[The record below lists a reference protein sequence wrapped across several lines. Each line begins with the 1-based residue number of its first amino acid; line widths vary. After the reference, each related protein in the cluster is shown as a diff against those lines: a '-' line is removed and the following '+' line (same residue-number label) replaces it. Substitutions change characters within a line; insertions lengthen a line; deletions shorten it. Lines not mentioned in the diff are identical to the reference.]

1 MENTMTE
8 PEPDSRETLALLDRV
23 DGGDEAARE
32 RLLERHRAGLHSFVE
47 LRLDPRL
54 RKRLDPSDVVQDV
67 QMEAVR
73 RLPDYLRRRPM
84 PFRLWLRKAA
94 HERLLMLRRRHLG
107 ARRRSVGRE
116 VQLPD
121 QSSLVLA
128 EQLLSP
134 DLSPDEHLDR
144 AEQIA
149 RVREAL
155 GRLTEAD
162 REILL
167 MRYYERLTY
176 EDAACILGIE
186 PAAARKRHGRALLR
200 LHKVLDELNRKDG

>member
-1 MENTMTE
+1 M
-8 PEPDSRETLALLDRV
+8 
-23 DGGDEAARE
+23 
-32 RLLERHRAGLHSFVE
+32 
-47 LRLDPRL
+47 
-54 RKRLDPSDVVQDV
+54 
-67 QMEAVR
+67 
-73 RLPDYLRRRPM
+73 
-84 PFRLWLRKAA
+84 WLRKAA
-94 HERLLMLRRRHLG
+94 HERLLMLKRRHL
-107 ARRRSVGRE
+107 AAERRSVGRE

-128 EQLLSP
+128 ERLLSP
-134 DLSPDEHLDR
+134 EPSPDEHLDR

-155 GRLTEAD
+155 GLLTEAD

-176 EDAACILGIE
+176 EDVACILGIE
-186 PAAARKRHGRALLR
+186 PTAARKRHGRALLR